1 MFAVNYSEL
10 RANMKSIMDR
20 VSDNHETGIITRKE
34 NRNIVM
40 MSEEMYN
47 MLMETVYLMRS
58 KANYDNIRESINELN
73 EGKIHRLDPEDL
85 PE

>member
-1 MFAVNYSEL
+1 MFTVNYSEL

-47 MLMETVYLMRS
+47 RLMETVYLMRS
-58 KANYDNIRESINELN
+58 KANYDNIMESINELN

>member
-1 MFAVNYSEL
+1 MFAVNYTEL
-10 RANMKSIMDR
+10 RANMKSVLDR
-20 VSDNHETGIITRKE
+20 VTDNHETGIITRKE

-47 MLMETVYLMRS
+47 SLMETVYLMRS
-58 KANYDNIRESINELN
+58 KANYDHIMESITELN
-73 EGKIHRLDPEDL
+73 EGKIHRLNLEDL